1 MSAPTAASA
10 VGAAAASTGDGLSGS
25 STATAA
31 REQPPVS
38 GAGGGAGADEGPT
51 KATMPVHDAAASSG
65 SSVVTTIEACPK
77 VTLTGTARLLLI
89 GDIHGCLDEL
99 KAILKKAMYM
109 PSNGDVV
116 VLVGDLVC
124 KGPASADVVRYCREN
139 NFLCKRCSSDPPR
152 PRANV
157 CLLILPIA
165 LTLQ

>member
-1 MSAPTAASA
+1 MSAPTAA
-10 VGAAAASTGDGLSGS
+10 VGAAAASTGDGS

-38 GAGGGAGADEGPT
+38 GAGGGAGADEGST
-51 KATMPVHDAAASSG
+51 RATTSVHDAAASSG

-124 KGPASADVVRYCREN
+124 KGPASADVVRYCRDN
-139 NFLCKRCSSDPPR
+139 NFLCKWCSSDPPR

-157 CLLILPIA
+157 CLLILPIL